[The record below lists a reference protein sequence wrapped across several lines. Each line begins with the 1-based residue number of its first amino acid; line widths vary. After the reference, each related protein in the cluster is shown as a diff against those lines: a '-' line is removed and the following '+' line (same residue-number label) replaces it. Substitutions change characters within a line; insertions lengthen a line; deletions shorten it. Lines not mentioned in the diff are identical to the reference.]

1 MNLIRKYIHLLLEG
15 KPRILNAFCAA
26 VLLIILIAGF
36 WPGDFF
42 PANKVTWLEERD
54 GVRFYGQSMI
64 ISAYSSQKQQSST
77 FASKSISLELW
88 LRPALETGNAPS
100 ILTIYDGKSPDL
112 LAIKQWRSHLIIWSR
127 AEDPASRKRGKPY
140 SEVGFLKA
148 LPKDQ
153 DIFITITSGAEGTAF
168 YLNGQLTKTYPRH
181 RLPTGYLQNNM
192 RLVLGNSPSG
202 ESYWS
207 GDMLGLAIFNR
218 ALKPDEVLQNYQSWM
233 ANDPFSIRQ
242 ESGLISLYPF
252 YERKG
257 KTINNIAN
265 PDEMLIIP
273 EVFKP
278 LKRIV
283 LAFPG
288 YDFRWNWPFAQDV
301 IINLLGFIPFGFFF
315 AAFLLKLM
323 EGRRLPAYL
332 MTCFLGIA
340 VSLLIELSQS
350 YLPTRDSSLV
360 DVAMNSAGTI
370 LGVVFFSWLK
380 TTPSK

>member
-1 MNLIRKYIHLLLEG
+1 MNLIRKYLNLLLEG

-64 ISAYSSQKQQSST
+64 ISPDGQKQQSST

-127 AEDPASRKRGKPY
+127 AEDPAARKRGKPY

-218 ALKPDEVLQNYQSWM
+218 ALKPDEVLRNYQSWM

-278 LKRIV
+278 LKRII

-288 YDFRWNWPFAQDV
+288 YDFRWNWPFTQDV

-332 MTCFLGIA
+332 ITSLSGYGGQSADRAQPVLSSHEGFLVGGRGHEFCRNNAGCCFFQLA
-340 VSLLIELSQS
+340 E
-350 YLPTRDSSLV
+350 
-360 DVAMNSAGTI
+360 
-370 LGVVFFSWLK
+370 
-380 TTPSK
+380 